1 MGKPYYDIFDLSS
14 IAEEEYV
21 PMDGLQGEAVEQV
34 NPLYAP
40 TGLAFKKILWAFER
54 DVGISPPKYFVL
66 HVLAREGSIGQGE
79 IGRLYGVDPSRI
91 TRLAKQL
98 ERESLIERTRDAED
112 NRVVRMRLTSEGQR
126 AFQRATERG
135 EVFRSRVRRAL
146 SEEEHRELRR
156 LLGKLT
162 EAMED

>member
-1 MGKPYYDIFDLSS
+1 
-14 IAEEEYV
+14 
-21 PMDGLQGEAVEQV
+21 MDGLHEGIAEKVYPIYV
-34 NPLYAP
+34 P
-40 TGLAFKKILWAFER
+40 TGLVLKKLLWAFER

-66 HVLAREGSIGQGE
+66 HVLAREAGISQGE

-98 ERESLIERTRDAED
+98 ETEGLIERTRNPED
-112 NRVVRMRLTSEGQR
+112 NRVVRMSLTSEGRR
-126 AFQRATERG
+126 AFEMASERS
-135 EVFRSRVRRAL
+135 EVFKDRVRSAL

-156 LLGKLT
+156 LLDKLT

>member
-1 MGKPYYDIFDLSS
+1 
-14 IAEEEYV
+14 
-21 PMDGLQGEAVEQV
+21 MDGLHEEIAEKVYPIYV
-34 NPLYAP
+34 P
-40 TGLAFKKILWAFER
+40 TGLVLKKLLWAFER

-66 HVLAREGSIGQGE
+66 HVLAREAGISQGE

-98 ERESLIERTRDAED
+98 ETEELIERTRDPED
-112 NRVVRMRLTSEGQR
+112 NRVVRMSLTSEGRR
-126 AFQRATERG
+126 AFEMASERS
-135 EVFRSRVRRAL
+135 EVFKDRVRSAL

-156 LLGKLT
+156 LLDKLT

>member
-1 MGKPYYDIFDLSS
+1 MGRLHEE
-14 IAEEEYV
+14 IAEKDYPIYV
-21 PMDGLQGEAVEQV
+21 
-34 NPLYAP
+34 P
-40 TGLAFKKILWAFER
+40 TGLVLKKILWAFER

-66 HVLAREGSIGQGE
+66 HVLAREAGISQGE

-98 ERESLIERTRDAED
+98 EGEGWIERTRNPED
-112 NRVVRMRLTSEGQR
+112 NRVVRMSLTSEGRR
-126 AFQRATERG
+126 AFEMASERG
-135 EVFRSRVRRAL
+135 EVFKDRVRSAL

-156 LLGKLT
+156 LLDKLT

>member
-1 MGKPYYDIFDLSS
+1 
-14 IAEEEYV
+14 
-21 PMDGLQGEAVEQV
+21 MDGLYEEIAEKVYPIYV
-34 NPLYAP
+34 P
-40 TGLAFKKILWAFER
+40 TGLVLKKILWAFER

-66 HVLAREGSIGQGE
+66 HVLAREAGISQGE

-98 ERESLIERTRDAED
+98 ETEGLIERARDPKD
-112 NRVVRMRLTSEGQR
+112 NRVVLMHLSSEGR
-126 AFQRATERG
+126 RVFEMAAKRS
-135 EVFRSRVRRAL
+135 EVFRKRVRCAL
-146 SEEEHRELRR
+146 SEGEHRELRR

>member
-1 MGKPYYDIFDLSS
+1 MDRLREV
-14 IAEEEYV
+14 IAEIGYPIYV
-21 PMDGLQGEAVEQV
+21 
-34 NPLYAP
+34 P
-40 TGLAFKKILWAFER
+40 TGLVLKKILWAFER

-66 HVLAREGSIGQGE
+66 HVLAREAGISQGE

-98 ERESLIERTRDAED
+98 ETEDLIERTRDPED
-112 NRVVRMRLTSEGQR
+112 NRVVRMSLTSEGRR
-126 AFQRATERG
+126 AFEMASERS
-135 EVFRSRVRRAL
+135 EIFKDRVRSAL

-156 LLGKLT
+156 LLDKLT

>member
-1 MGKPYYDIFDLSS
+1 MGGLHEG
-14 IAEEEYV
+14 IAEKVYPIYV
-21 PMDGLQGEAVEQV
+21 
-34 NPLYAP
+34 P
-40 TGLAFKKILWAFER
+40 TGLVLKKILWAFER

-66 HVLAREGSIGQGE
+66 HVLAREAGISQGE

-98 ERESLIERTRDAED
+98 ETEGLIERTRNPED
-112 NRVVRMRLTSEGQR
+112 NRVVRMSLTSEGRR
-126 AFQRATERG
+126 AFEMASERG
-135 EVFRSRVRRAL
+135 EVFKDRVRSAF

-156 LLGKLT
+156 LLDKLT

>member
-1 MGKPYYDIFDLSS
+1 MSNV
-14 IAEEEYV
+14 AEARSYV
-21 PMDGLQGEAVEQV
+21 SMDGLDREDRLKGVTEKA

-54 DVGISPPKYFVL
+54 DVGMSPPKYFIL
-66 HVLAREGSIGQGE
+66 HVLAGEGGISQGE
-79 IGRLYGVDPSRI
+79 IARLSGVDPSRV

-98 ERESLIERTRDAED
+98 EGEGLIERTRDPED
-112 NRVVRMRLTSEGQR
+112 NRVVRMGLTSEGRR
-126 AFQRATERG
+126 AFETATERG

-146 SEEEHRELRR
+146 NEVEHRELRR